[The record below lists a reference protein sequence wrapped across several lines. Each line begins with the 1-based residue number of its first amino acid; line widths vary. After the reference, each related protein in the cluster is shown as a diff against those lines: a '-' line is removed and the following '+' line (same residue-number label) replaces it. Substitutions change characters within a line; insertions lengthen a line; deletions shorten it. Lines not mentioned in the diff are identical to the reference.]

1 MIMEYVIC
9 WLATFG
15 FSFTFAL
22 THGPLGL
29 FKAIREKAKSH
40 FGEKHWVT
48 IGVGCPVCASFWI
61 AIPFTIAS
69 DNGGILMWASAL
81 GFTCAVTSVSP
92 D

>member
-1 MIMEYVIC
+1 MIMDCLVC

-15 FSFTFAL
+15 FAFSMAL

-29 FKAIREKAKSH
+29 FKTIREKVKAR

-48 IGVGCPVCASFWI
+48 IGIGCPVCLSCWI
-61 AIPFTIAS
+61 AILFTIAS
-69 DNGGILMWASAL
+69 GGGILMWASSV
-81 GFTCAVTSVSP
+81 GFTCAVTSISP

>member
-1 MIMEYVIC
+1 MEYLIC

-15 FSFTFAL
+15 FAFTIAL

-29 FKAIREKAKSH
+29 FKKIREKVKAR

-48 IGVGCPVCASFWI
+48 IGVGCPVCMSMWI

-69 DNGGILMWASAL
+69 GGGILMWASSL
-81 GFTCAVTSVSP
+81 GFTCAVTSISP